1 MEYASGVK
9 VLKKSIHQNV
19 YSMRNILRT
28 AFLVVVLSRF
38 VACTNASD
46 NNTNDKILEPAE
58 YIKTMQSDS
67 TAFLLDVRRAN
78 EYAEGHI
85 PGAALLDVTNE
96 PEFLKGIENIDKNK
110 TIYIYCRSGRRSR
123 MAAKHLLDRGFSV
136 VDLKGGY
143 TEWERYINSL
153 NQK

>member
-9 VLKKSIHQNV
+9 VLKRSIHQNV
-19 YSMRNILRT
+19 YSMKNILRT
-28 AFLVVVLSRF
+28 TFLVVVLSCF
-38 VACTNASD
+38 VSCTNASD
-46 NNTNDKILEPAE
+46 NNSNDKILEPAE

-67 TAFLLDVRRAN
+67 TALLLDVRRAN

-96 PEFLKGIENIDKNK
+96 PEFLKGIEKLDKNK